1 MKIVL
6 GNIGVIRWAEFG
18 LSPFTIIC
26 GDNNSGKSY
35 ASYAFYGF
43 LYFFNTIYRL
53 KLPDDF
59 IGDFINSGSA
69 VYDVDKSLDELNLIV
84 ADACEQYSR
93 RIYVTFAAPETM
105 FKDSTFKIVL
115 EKEDVR
121 ILDSYSKNFKN
132 NSTEMVQVLKKGA
145 GDKLHFSWISAEGSN
160 LISNSIST

>member
-59 IGDFINSGSA
+59 IGDFINSGRA
-69 VYDVDKSLDELNLIV
+69 VYDVYTSLVEVNLIV
-84 ADACEQYSR
+84 GFTSLLPLQRLCLRTLRSKLSLKR
-93 RIYVTFAAPETM
+93 RM
-105 FKDSTFKIVL
+105 
-115 EKEDVR
+115 
-121 ILDSYSKNFKN
+121 
-132 NSTEMVQVLKKGA
+132 
-145 GDKLHFSWISAEGSN
+145 
-160 LISNSIST
+160 